1 MTTKLVTHPLKTG
14 KLTAISNVTSITVT
28 GHQVSI
34 LEDQPEP
41 GQKDRSAVH
50 LTFDVEH
57 PQKLPS
63 LLATAEE
70 LGLIMERDDAIEIGL
85 SILSM
90 AMEDKTPAE
99 IESIQQ
105 RLSTMIAELQ

>member
-1 MTTKLVTHPLKTG
+1 MKTKLITHPLKTG
-14 KLTAISNVTSITVT
+14 KFTAISNVTSINVT

-34 LEDQPEP
+34 LEDQPEA
-41 GQKDRSAVH
+41 GQKDNSAIH

-63 LLATAEE
+63 LLSTAEE
-70 LGLIMERDDAIEIGL
+70 LGLIMEREDAIEIGL

-99 IESIQQ
+99 IESIKQ
-105 RLSTMIAELQ
+105 RLSTMIAELH